1 LILFREK
8 PWQAIAVAAGIGFVL
23 GLLTDR
29 RGGIDSFSTSYHVEA
44 AVSAPAMALTARN
57 RSTQNGWRTARRFP
71 EGVRQAVDRI

>member
-29 RGGIDSFSTSYHVEA
+29 R
-44 AVSAPAMALTARN
+44 
-57 RSTQNGWRTARRFP
+57 
-71 EGVRQAVDRI
+71 